1 MAKNSK
7 DSSCQV
13 PNFLQLEPT
22 YKVRNWVVRLAKKS
36 GAGRHP
42 PLKYKQPK
50 HKGKLNENDS

>member
-22 YKVRNWVVRLAKKS
+22 YKVRNWVARLAKKS

-42 PLKYKQPK
+42 PLKHKKSK
-50 HKGKLNENDS
+50 HKEKSDAED

>member
-36 GAGRHP
+36 GAGRHL
-42 PLKYKQPK
+42 PLKHKKPK
-50 HKGKLNENDS
+50 HKEKSDAED

>member
-13 PNFLQLEPT
+13 PNFLQLKPT
-22 YKVRNWVVRLAKKS
+22 YKVRNWVARLAKKS

-42 PLKYKQPK
+42 SAKHKQPK
-50 HKGKLNENDS
+50 HKGKLDE